1 MWQLSA
7 RSKLQASPVQ
17 VATCHAGYS
26 QRASA
31 PAWAARYGC
40 RRQLTLVST
49 FATGSPPT
57 AWMLAPGRCPSYFRG
72 EITTSIENRGHICA
86 GVRKGEATSGTAGT
100 THGGLVPRPWWR
112 MVTIHVAV
120 IDIALCRRAAPR
132 MCGNR

>member
-72 EITTSIENRGHICA
+72 EITTAKRQ
-86 GVRKGEATSGTAGT
+86 VVP
-100 THGGLVPRPWWR
+100 LVPP
-112 MVTIHVAV
+112 TG
-120 IDIALCRRAAPR
+120 ALCPSRGGAW
-132 MCGNR
+132 